1 MIVRVRA
8 VHLTIMRPGLLVAL
22 ATACAAFEASNVW
35 QEVAEDEPLPAGLE
49 IRMNIDTGRR
59 EARLAQDSGN
69 EPQEGQI
76 IEVEGA
82 QQAEY
87 TQEEKTFKVHRKVKR
102 VQKEQGILDKLF
114 GGLNAL
120 FPKSDD
126 NQTDQ
131 TATFPVRPQEQA
143 PAQRPKL
150 DAKGLFKKGQT
161 PTIECSVNNDE
172 AVLGS
177 GLLARAHALVD
188 CGQLTPDVLDELEEW
203 SHDREFGIKVVESGL
218 AWKLV
223 GAAVSPNSSDEF
235 RQWCIFIVGGSIRN
249 NVPALQMMMGHP
261 EDAELFLSSV
271 INAIDNDSIS
281 DKIASRFVYLLSS
294 CIGTPGTLNLLT
306 DIGGGT
312 VLRRAFEHR
321 PAVRTKLCRF
331 VDAHLVPQG
340 HESSEDALVQATEA
354 LAWSNLLQDSLAST
368 QPGQEVAPRM
378 EQLETLIACHQ
389 HLNLPVKKEFLKWL
403 ASSDRKKEPQEFL
416 SLINASRHA
425 VFGNPNAQ
433 RKHDADEL

>member
-1 MIVRVRA
+1 M
-8 VHLTIMRPGLLVAL
+8 AL
-22 ATACAAFEASNVW
+22 ATACAAFEPSNVW

-49 IRMNIDTGRR
+49 IRMNLDTGRR

-82 QQAEY
+82 QQAEE
-87 TQEEKTFKVHRKVKR
+87 TREEKTFKVQRKVKKL
-102 VQKEQGILDKLF
+102 QKEQGLLGKLF

-120 FPKSDD
+120 FPKADD
-126 NQTDQ
+126 NQ
-131 TATFPVRPQEQA
+131 TATFPMRSQEQA
-143 PAQRPKL
+143 QVQRPRL
-150 DAKGLFKKGQT
+150 DAKGLFKRGQA
-161 PTIECSVNNDE
+161 PTKECSANTDE
-172 AVLGS
+172 PVLGS
-177 GLLARAHALVD
+177 GLLARAHALID
-188 CGQLTPDVLDELEEW
+188 CGQLTPEVLDELEEW

-223 GAAVSPNSSDEF
+223 GAAVSPNSPDEL
-235 RQWCIFIVGGSIRN
+235 RQWCIFIVGGSLRN

-261 EDAELFLSSV
+261 EDAELFLSAV

-281 DKIASRFVYLLSS
+281 DKVASRFVYLLSS
-294 CIGTPGTLNLLT
+294 CMGTPGTLNLLT

-312 VLRRAFEHR
+312 VLRRAFDQR

-340 HESSEDALVQATEA
+340 HESSDDALVQATEA

-368 QPGQEVAPRM
+368 QAGQEVAPRM